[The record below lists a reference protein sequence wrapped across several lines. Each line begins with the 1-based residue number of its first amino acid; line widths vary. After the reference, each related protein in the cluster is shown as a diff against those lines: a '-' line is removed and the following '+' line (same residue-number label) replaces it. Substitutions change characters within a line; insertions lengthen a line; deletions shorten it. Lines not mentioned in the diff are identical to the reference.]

1 MIMVENGNYF
11 DCKLKFLLYIYEI
24 FNKENYILFKDCI
37 KFEVFVSE
45 GILKFI
51 RVLKRSNIIFGFDWF
66 WEIYIVCVLFWLFIE
81 INCKI
86 FK

>member
-1 MIMVENGNYF
+1 MVENGNYF
-11 DCKLKFLLYIYEI
+11 DCKFKFLLYFYEI

-51 RVLKRSNIIFGFDWF
+51 RVLKRSNIIFGFD
-66 WEIYIVCVLFWLFIE
+66 
-81 INCKI
+81 
-86 FK
+86 